1 LFFSKADHGLFSGG
15 MHHLQ
20 VVHYCINTKYS
31 DIKKKKIKMNFRG
44 GDVHTLCPSLLDP
57 PLLFIDFYNM
67 SLNFMFVIVILAIFS
82 TNCKIW
88 EIKDAGL

>member
-1 LFFSKADHGLFSGG
+1 
-15 MHHLQ
+15 
-20 VVHYCINTKYS
+20 
-31 DIKKKKIKMNFRG
+31 MNFRG